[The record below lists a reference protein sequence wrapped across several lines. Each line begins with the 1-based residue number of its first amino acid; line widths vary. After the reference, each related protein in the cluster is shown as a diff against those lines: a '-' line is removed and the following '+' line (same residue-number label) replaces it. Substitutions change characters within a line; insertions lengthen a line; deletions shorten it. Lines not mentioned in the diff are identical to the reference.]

1 MCGRY
6 TLRSPRAR
14 LEETFELQV
23 PEWVTP
29 RFNIAPSQAIAVIR
43 ERQGQREWAAL
54 RWGLI
59 PFWSKQD
66 NPRYATVNARAETVA
81 EKPAYRKPFRSQ
93 RCLIPAD
100 GFYEWKAAGKAKQ
113 PFFIHLKD
121 DTPFAFA
128 GLWDRWQHGEQAI
141 ESATLIVT
149 DANAAMAPVHERMP
163 VILPAEHWRLWLDQ
177 DHFDAQKLQALL
189 KPYAGKDLDLYAV
202 NRTVNSPSNDS
213 PDCIAPAT
221 EGDLLGG

>member
-6 TLRSPRAR
+6 ALRSPRAR

-43 ERQGQREWAAL
+43 ERHGQREWAAL

-66 NPRYATVNARAETVA
+66 NPRYATINARAETVA
-81 EKPAYRKPFRSQ
+81 EKPAYRKPFRAQ

-121 DTPFAFA
+121 DAPFAFA
-128 GLWDRWQHGEQAI
+128 GLWDRWQQGEQVI

-163 VILPAEHWRLWLDQ
+163 VILSAEHWQLWLDQ
-177 DHFDAQKLQALL
+177 GHFDAQQLQALL
-189 KPYAGKDLDLYAV
+189 KPYAGKDLELNAV

-213 PDCIAPAT
+213 ADCVAPAAQ
-221 EGDLLGG
+221 GDLLGD